1 MPARPLVR
9 ALLLA
14 TLPACGD
21 PLAAGDFLGT
31 PSIHLVGTIKGNP
44 GYATVPHRPRMGVLW
59 VPLGGPG
66 LEGTGTLASA
76 VTTSFPSQF
85 QLDLF
90 DAPERS
96 PGEIR
101 AADGPLEALMGFGRL
116 VVVDDVD
123 EDGRFSY
130 SGGALTPPDQFIG
143 AAPKHVVLYTDR
155 IGAPGPALR
164 RFMAN
169 PERLSIGYQ
178 IGRGLCGQDGEPD
191 RLEVIAPT
199 APVTLELVPP
209 TQSFPMSAE
218 CLSLVP

>member
-1 MPARPLVR
+1 MPARTLVR

-14 TLPACGD
+14 AALPACGD

-44 GYATVPHRPRMGVLW
+44 GYATIPHRPRMGVLW

-66 LEGTGTLASA
+66 LEGSGTLASA
-76 VTTSFPSQF
+76 VTTSFPTQF

-101 AADGPLEALMGFGRL
+101 TADGPLEALMGF
-116 VVVDDVD
+116 D

-130 SGGALTPPDQFIG
+130 TGGALRPPDQFIG

-178 IGRGLCGQDGEPD
+178 IGRGLCGVDGEPD

-209 TQSFPMSAE
+209 TQSFPMAAE
-218 CLSLVP
+218 CLTLVP